1 MTTLTQRFSI
11 AAALYFAATGA
22 FAQGGA
28 SAQAANTPSTA
39 QVSPNEYTVF
49 VDEPTG
55 YAFIKTPSGWKFM
68 KQLNGAQIQDA
79 LAMEAAGT
87 PHFAVA
93 HMPSTDM
100 DSSSVALLSTV
111 STF

>member
-1 MTTLTQRFSI
+1 MTTLTQRLAI
-11 AAALYFAATGA
+11 AAALCLAATGS

-28 SAQAANTPSTA
+28 SAETANTPSAA

-68 KQLNGAQIQDA
+68 KQLDNAQIQDA

-87 PHFAVA
+87 PLFAVA
-93 HMPSTDM
+93 HLPSVEL
-100 DSSSVALLSTV
+100 DSSSVALLSAA
-111 STF
+111 STY

>member
-1 MTTLTQRFSI
+1 MTTLNQRFAI
-11 AAALYFAATGA
+11 AAALCLAATGS
-22 FAQGGA
+22 FAQGGTSAETA
-28 SAQAANTPSTA
+28 STPSTA
-39 QVSPNEYTVF
+39 KVSPNEYTVF

-68 KQLNGAQIQDA
+68 QQLDNAQIQDA

-87 PHFAVA
+87 PLFAVA
-93 HMPSTDM
+93 HLHTADM
-100 DSSSVALLSTV
+100 DSSRVALLSTV